1 MTKGLCKWLIWILLG
16 LLLAGSAGAETF
28 GMKKKRP
35 KLHEYGSVVIN
46 NFSEQKNMAP
56 VVFPHWVHRARYSC
70 RLCHVDI
77 GFAMSAEGTQMT
89 ETDNINGLYCGS
101 CHNGL
106 EAFSPETKAMG
117 KVEKNCD
124 RCHSFGKNVLFKNN
138 FYDFRKQMPKER
150 FGNGIDWLK
159 AEEQG
164 LLTVKDYLE
173 GVSIPRSKIK
183 EPEKFNL
190 TPTEPNMPNIVLS
203 HQKHVVWNGC
213 ELCHPEIFPVK
224 KAAQTYSMQDIFN
237 GRYCGVCHDS
247 VAFPNIDCQR
257 CHTLPVQ

>member
-1 MTKGLCKWLIWILLG
+1 VLG
-16 LLLAGSAGAETF
+16 VLLAGAASADTF

-77 GFAMSAEGTQMT
+77 GFAMSAEGTQIT
-89 ETDNINGLYCGS
+89 ETDNINGLYCGA
-101 CHNGL
+101 CHNGM
-106 EAFSPETKAMG
+106 EAFSAETKHLD

-138 FYDFRKQMPKER
+138 FYEFRKAMPKER

-159 AEEQG
+159 AEQQG
-164 LLTVKDYLE
+164 LVKVKDYLE
-173 GVSIPRSKIK
+173 GVSIPRAKIK
-183 EPEKFNL
+183 EPDKFNL
-190 TPTEPNMPNIVLS
+190 TPTEPNMPNIILS

-224 KAAQTYSMQDIFN
+224 KNAQPYSMQDIFN
-237 GRYCGVCHDS
+237 GKYCGVCHDT

-257 CHTLPVQ
+257 CHTQPVQ